1 MKEITAI
8 IRTNRI
14 QKTRRA
20 LEEAGFPSMT
30 AQEVLGRGRQRGL
43 QHEFCHELP
52 EPEYAAD
59 DDTVNQVGFIPKRM
73 LTLVV
78 DDADVDQVVA
88 LLIGANQTGNVGDG
102 KIFVSAMSGAVRVR
116 TGERGVHAL
125 V

>member
-14 QKTRRA
+14 QKTKDA
-20 LEEAGFPSMT
+20 LVEAGFPSIT

-52 EPEYAAD
+52 EPESEMEAP
-59 DDTVNQVGFIPKRM
+59 QISFIPKRL

-78 DDADVDQVVA
+78 EDENVEGLVA
-88 LLIGANQTGNVGDG
+88 LLIRVNQTGNAGDG
-102 KIFVSAMSGAVRVR
+102 KIIVSPVGEVFRVR
-116 TGERGVHAL
+116 TKEQGASAL